1 MLLLLLSCFSHG
13 QLCATPET
21 AAHQAPSSLGFSRQE
36 HWSGLPSLFQ
46 DIFPTQGLNPRLLH
60 LLHCRQIPE
69 PPGKPNVHPDSAA
82 TCNPHESK
90 EKVKTRPRVQFF
102 ATLWAVPARL
112 FHPWDSPGKNS
123 GVSCHSL
130 LQGIF
135 PTQGSNLGLLHCR
148 QTLPLE
154 SPGKP
159 PG

>member
-1 MLLLLLSCFSHG
+1 MDCSLPASSIMEFSK
-13 QLCATPET
+13 
-21 AAHQAPSSLGFSRQE
+21 QE
-36 HWSGLPSLFQ
+36 YWSGLPFPFPGDLPDPGIKPGSPVLQVDSL
-46 DIFPTQGLNPRLLH
+46 PS
-60 LLHCRQIPE
+60 E

-148 QTLPLE
+148 QILYRLSYHG
-154 SPGKP
+154 SPGETINPCEPFRLKHSSSK
-159 PG
+159 

>member
-1 MLLLLLSCFSHG
+1 MDNI
-13 QLCATPET
+13 
-21 AAHQAPSSLGFSRQE
+21 FSRQE
-36 HWSGLPSLFQ
+36 YWCGLPSLFQ

-148 QTLPLE
+148 QTLYCL
-154 SPGKP
+154 SYKGAFM
-159 PG
+159 